1 MYQVAPFRGK
11 IHRVTSNQTGAGNI
25 KALFASA
32 LTVAVM
38 YMIMDIR
45 GFRKPEW
52 LKSKKPAP
60 SQGVNL
66 QKPEAIIGALKD
78 KIESIRERA
87 KGGSTAAESSGP
99 EIDRGA
105 VEKFFETEEAAKLV
119 PHPATHFGAAWYF
132 LKPEWLDRDVVK
144 VAYEDGNRKEHVVLK
159 VSGMSGG
166 KPEFKIL
173 WDSWGQ

>member
-1 MYQVAPFRGK
+1 MAAN
-11 IHRVTSNQTGAGNI
+11 HRGAGNI

-45 GFRKPEW
+45 GFREPEW

-60 SQGVNL
+60 AQGVNL

-87 KGGSTAAESSGP
+87 KGGPAEVVSSGA
-99 EIDRGA
+99 EIDRGE
-105 VEKFFETEEAAKLV
+105 VEKFFETEEAAKLI
-119 PHPATHFGAAWYF
+119 PHPATHYGAAWYF

-144 VAYEDGNRKEHVVLK
+144 VAYEDGNRKEHMVLK
-159 VSGMSGG
+159 VSGMSGR
-166 KPEFKIL
+166 KPELKIL